1 MGYFRDKP
9 IWVTD
14 LCIEERGTDKIELGK
29 QLLRLDPDSEDYHVK
44 VSEVCEKHEG
54 LWLDWVQTLRNLRDD
69 YYQAL
74 LRDNLPDIWRPMYR
88 FDPRVV
94 TRSVSS
100 IRLKEDGT
108 VETHFKAE
116 QAFGRQGNPLWK

>member
-1 MGYFRDKP
+1 
-9 IWVTD
+9 
-14 LCIEERGTDKIELGK
+14 
-29 QLLRLDPDSEDYHVK
+29 
-44 VSEVCEKHEG
+44 
-54 LWLDWVQTLRNLRDD
+54 LRNLRDD
-69 YYQAL
+69 YHHAL

-94 TRSVSS
+94 NRSVSS

-116 QAFGRQGNPLWK
+116 EAFEKQGNPLWK